1 VRTTCAP
8 GALVRISCFRL
19 SSFDPFLLPP
29 LSMASVPSKA
39 RLPHTFYLHSTVTE
53 PKLTMA
59 DVAMAPPPPEDKEN
73 QDKKKSSAYKSP
85 WVEAYRPRTLADVLG
100 NEETV
105 SRLQAIA
112 KDGNMPNLILCGPP
126 GTGECEF

>member
-1 VRTTCAP
+1 
-8 GALVRISCFRL
+8 
-19 SSFDPFLLPP
+19 
-29 LSMASVPSKA
+29 
-39 RLPHTFYLHSTVTE
+39 
-53 PKLTMA
+53 MA